1 MTEKKFFTKV
11 YDPTC
16 KFVSFDYEG
25 LKSLTDDSKKVI
37 GNRMIDER
45 HLKLFT
51 SYSEQKLRNM
61 PPLTVNE
68 RTGRLIDGQHRVRA
82 IVKLVE
88 QGKLPKDYRYNVMLI
103 DISEE
108 EERSEIIN
116 ANINSKGWSQMNYI
130 KFYMEDV
137 CDDISNS
144 YTMLD
149 DWCRR
154 HKLTAQKSENIA
166 PKFRYG
172 AAIIKGMGC
181 SSILKNGLFK
191 VTPEE
196 LDEADKIHNELCDII
211 EAMDRVRIGYWL
223 ENMAVSWSNA
233 RRNTDFK
240 KFMKTLKNDSILGS
254 VKGRPSNTKRDW
266 DYIFAYVKSQIR

>member
-1 MTEKKFFTKV
+1 MVKNQFFTRA
-11 YDPTC
+11 YDPTR
-16 KFVSFDYEG
+16 KYVSFDYEG
-25 LKSLTDDSKKVI
+25 LKSLTDESRNVI
-37 GNRMIDER
+37 GNRMIDES
-45 HLKLFT
+45 HINLFT
-51 SYSEQKLRNM
+51 RYSEQKLRNM
-61 PPLTVNE
+61 PAITVNE

-82 IVKLVE
+82 IIKMIE
-88 QGKLPKDYRYNVMLI
+88 QGKLPKNYRFDVMLI

-116 ANINSKGWSQMNYI
+116 ANINSKGWSQINYI

-137 CDDISNS
+137 CDAISNS

-149 DWCRR
+149 EWCRR
-154 HKLTAQKSENIA
+154 HKLTAPKSEKIA

-181 SSILKNGLFK
+181 SSILKNGLFN
-191 VTPEE
+191 VTQEE

-211 EAMDRVRIGYWL
+211 EAMDRVRIGHWI
-223 ENMAVSWSNA
+223 EFMAVSWFNA

-240 KFMKTLKNDSILGS
+240 KFMKTLKNESTLNY
-254 VKGRPSNTKRDW
+254 VKGKPSNTRRDW
-266 DYIFAYVKSQIR
+266 DFIFAYVKSQIR

>member
-1 MTEKKFFTKV
+1 M
-11 YDPTC
+11 
-16 KFVSFDYEG
+16 
-25 LKSLTDDSKKVI
+25 I
-37 GNRMIDER
+37 GNRMIDES
-45 HLKLFT
+45 HINLFT
-51 SYSEQKLRNM
+51 KYSEQKLRNM

-82 IVKLVE
+82 IIKLIE
-88 QGKLPKDYRYNVMLI
+88 QGKLPKNYRYDVMLI
-103 DISEE
+103 NISEE

-116 ANINSKGWSQMNYI
+116 ANINSKGWSQINYI

-149 DWCRR
+149 EWCRR
-154 HKLTAQKSENIA
+154 HKLTAPKSEKIS

-181 SSILKNGLFK
+181 TIILKNGLFN
-191 VTPEE
+191 VTQEE
-196 LDEADKIHNELCDII
+196 LDEADKIHNELCDIL

-223 ENMAVSWSNA
+223 ENMAISWFNA

-240 KFMKTLKNDSILGS
+240 KFMKTLKNESILCS
-254 VKGRPSNTKRDW
+254 VKGRPSNTRRDW

>member
-1 MTEKKFFTKV
+1 MVNNFFTKV
-11 YDPTC
+11 YDPTR
-16 KFVSFDYEG
+16 KYVSFDYEG

-82 IVKLVE
+82 IVKMIE
-88 QGKLPKDYRYNVMLI
+88 QGKLPKNYRYDVMLI

-137 CDDISNS
+137 CEDISNS
-144 YTMLD
+144 YKMLD
-149 DWCRR
+149 KWCRR
-154 HKLTAQKSENIA
+154 HTLTAPNSENIA

-181 SSILKNGLFK
+181 SIILKNGLFK

-196 LDEADKIHNELCDII
+196 LDEADKIHNELCDIL
-211 EAMDRVRIGYWL
+211 EAMDRVKIGHCI
-223 ENMAVSWSNA
+223 ENMAISWFNA

-240 KFMKTLKNDSILGS
+240 KFMKTLKNESILGS
-254 VKGRPSNTKRDW
+254 VKGRPSNTRRDW
-266 DYIFAYVKSQIR
+266 DYIFAYVKSQIK

>member
-1 MTEKKFFTKV
+1 MEVKTFTKV

-82 IVKLVE
+82 IVKLIE

-116 ANINSKGWSQMNYI
+116 ANINSKGWSQINYI

-149 DWCRR
+149 EWCRR
-154 HKLTAQKSENIA
+154 HKLTASKSENIA

-181 SSILKNGLFK
+181 SSILKNGLFT
-191 VTPEE
+191 VTQEE
-196 LDEADKIHNELCDII
+196 LDEADKIHNELCEII
-211 EAMDRVRIGYWL
+211 EAMDRVRIGNWIEY
-223 ENMAVSWSNA
+223 MAVSWFNA

-240 KFMKTLKNDSILGS
+240 KFMKTLKNESILGS
-254 VKGRPSNTKRDW
+254 VKGRPSNTRRDW

>member
-1 MTEKKFFTKV
+1 MVKNQFFTRA
-11 YDPTC
+11 YDPTR
-16 KFVSFDYEG
+16 KYVSFDYEG
-25 LKSLTDDSKKVI
+25 LKSLTDESRNVI
-37 GNRMIDER
+37 GNRMIDES
-45 HLKLFT
+45 HINLFT
-51 SYSEQKLRNM
+51 RYSEQKLRNM

-82 IVKLVE
+82 IIKMIE
-88 QGKLPKDYRYNVMLI
+88 QGKLPKNYRYDVMLI

-116 ANINSKGWSQMNYI
+116 ANINSKGWSQINYI

-137 CDDISNS
+137 CDAISNS

-149 DWCRR
+149 EWCRR
-154 HKLTAQKSENIA
+154 HKLTAPKSEKIA

-181 SSILKNGLFK
+181 TSILKNGLFN

-223 ENMAVSWSNA
+223 ENMAISWFNA

-240 KFMKTLKNDSILGS
+240 KFMKTLKNDSILNDI
-254 VKGRPSNTKRDW
+254 KGRPSISRRDW

>member
-1 MTEKKFFTKV
+1 MSKNQFFTRA
-11 YDPTC
+11 YDPTR
-16 KFVSFDYEG
+16 KYVSFDYEG
-25 LKSLTDDSKKVI
+25 LKSLTDESRNVI
-37 GNRMIDER
+37 GNRMIDES
-45 HLKLFT
+45 HINLFT
-51 SYSEQKLRNM
+51 RYSEQKLRNM
-61 PPLTVNE
+61 PAITVNE

-82 IVKLVE
+82 IIKMVE
-88 QGKLPKDYRYNVMLI
+88 QGKLPKDYRFDVMLI

-116 ANINSKGWSQMNYI
+116 ANINSKGWSQINYI

-149 DWCRR
+149 KWCRR
-154 HKLTAQKSENIA
+154 HKLTAPKSEKIA

-181 SSILKNGLFK
+181 SSILKNGLFN
-191 VTPEE
+191 VTQEE
-196 LDEADKIHNELCDII
+196 LDEAHIIHDELCDIL

-240 KFMKTLKNDSILGS
+240 KFLKTLKNESILGS
-254 VKGRPSNTKRDW
+254 VKGRPSNTRRDW

>member
-1 MTEKKFFTKV
+1 MEVKTFTKV

-61 PPLTVNE
+61 PPITVNE

-82 IVKLVE
+82 IVKLIE

-116 ANINSKGWSQMNYI
+116 ANINSKGWSQINYI

-149 DWCRR
+149 EWCRR
-154 HKLTAQKSENIA
+154 HKLTASKGENNS

-181 SSILKNGLFK
+181 SSILKNGLFN
-191 VTPEE
+191 VTQEE
-196 LDEADKIHNELCDII
+196 LDEADKIYNELCYII

-223 ENMAVSWSNA
+223 ENMAISWFNA

-240 KFMKTLKNDSILGS
+240 KFFPPVTYSFS
-254 VKGRPSNTKRDW
+254 ASNIQLFR
-266 DYIFAYVKSQIR
+266 Q

>member
-1 MTEKKFFTKV
+1 MEVKTFTKV
-11 YDPTC
+11 YDPTR
-16 KFVSFDYEG
+16 KYVSFDYEG
-25 LKSLTDDSKKVI
+25 LKSLTDESRNVI
-37 GNRMIDER
+37 GNRMIDES
-45 HLKLFT
+45 HINLFT
-51 SYSEQKLRNM
+51 KYSEQKLRNM

-82 IVKLVE
+82 IIKMIE
-88 QGKLPKDYRYNVMLI
+88 QEKLPKNYRYDVMLI

-116 ANINSKGWSQMNYI
+116 ANINSKGWSQINYI

-154 HKLTAQKSENIA
+154 HKLTAQNGKNVS

-181 SSILKNGLFK
+181 SSILKNGLFN

-196 LDEADKIHNELCDII
+196 LDEADKIHNELCEII
-211 EAMDRVRIGYWL
+211 EAMDRLRIGYWL
-223 ENMAVSWSNA
+223 ENMAISWFNA

-240 KFMKTLKNDSILGS
+240 KFMKTLKNESILCS
-254 VKGRPSNTKRDW
+254 VKGRPSNTRRDW

>member
-1 MTEKKFFTKV
+1 MSNNSFFTRA
-11 YDPTC
+11 YDPTR
-16 KFVSFDYEG
+16 KYVSFDYEG
-25 LKSLTDDSKKVI
+25 LKSLTDESRNVI
-37 GNRMIDER
+37 GNRMIDES
-45 HLKLFT
+45 HINLFT
-51 SYSEQKLRNM
+51 RYSEQKLRNM

-82 IVKLVE
+82 LIKMIDK
-88 QGKLPKDYRYNVMLI
+88 GILPKNYRYDVMLI

-137 CDDISNS
+137 CGDISNS

-154 HKLTAQKSENIA
+154 HKLTASKSEKIA

-181 SSILKNGLFK
+181 SSILKNGLFN
-191 VTPEE
+191 VTQEE
-196 LDEADKIHNELCDII
+196 LDEADKIHNEIVEIL
-211 EAMDRVRIGYWL
+211 EAMDRVRIGHWIEY
-223 ENMAVSWSNA
+223 MAVSWHNA

-240 KFMKTLKNDSILGS
+240 KFIKTLKNESILND
-254 VKGRPSNTKRDW
+254 VKGKPSISRRDW
-266 DYIFAYVKSQIR
+266 DYIFAYVKCQIK

>member
-1 MTEKKFFTKV
+1 MEVKTFTKV

-82 IVKLVE
+82 IVKLIE

-108 EERSEIIN
+108 DERAEVIN
-116 ANINSKGWSQMNYI
+116 AQINAKGWTQFNYI
-130 KFYMEDV
+130 KSYMEDS

-149 DWCRR
+149 EWCRR
-154 HKLTAQKSENIA
+154 HKLTAPKSENIA

-181 SSILKNGLFK
+181 SSILKNGLFN

-196 LDEADKIHNELCDII
+196 LDEADKIHNEICDIL
-211 EAMDRVRIGYWL
+211 EAMGRVKIGYWF
-223 ENMAVSWSNA
+223 EYMAISWFNA

-240 KFMKTLKNDSILGS
+240 KFIKTLKNESILND
-254 VKGRPSNTKRDW
+254 VKGRPSISRRDW

>member
-1 MTEKKFFTKV
+1 MVNNFFTRA
-11 YDPTC
+11 YDPTR
-16 KFVSFDYEG
+16 KYVSFDYEG

-37 GNRMIDER
+37 GNRMIDES
-45 HLKLFT
+45 HIKLFIG
-51 SYSEQKLRNM
+51 YSEQKLRNM

-82 IVKLVE
+82 LVKMIE
-88 QGKLPKDYRYNVMLI
+88 QGKLPKNYRYDVMLI

-130 KFYMEDV
+130 KFFMEDV
-137 CDDISNS
+137 CEDISNS
-144 YTMLD
+144 YKMLD
-149 DWCRR
+149 KWCRR
-154 HKLTAQKSENIA
+154 HTLTAPKSENIA

-181 SSILKNGLFK
+181 SIILKNGLFK

-196 LDEADKIHNELCDII
+196 LDEADKIHNELCDIL
-211 EAMDRVRIGYWL
+211 EAMDRVKIGHCI
-223 ENMAVSWSNA
+223 ENMAISWFNA

-240 KFMKTLKNDSILGS
+240 KFMKTLKNESIFGS
-254 VKGRPSNTKRDW
+254 VKGKPSNTRRDW

>member
-1 MTEKKFFTKV
+1 MTNNSFFTRA
-11 YDPTC
+11 YDPTR
-16 KFVSFDYEG
+16 KYVSFDYEG
-25 LKSLTDDSKKVI
+25 LKSLTDESRNVI
-37 GNRMIDER
+37 GNRMIDES
-45 HLKLFT
+45 HINLFT
-51 SYSEQKLRNM
+51 RYSEQKLRNM

-82 IVKLVE
+82 IVKLIE
-88 QGKLPKDYRYNVMLI
+88 QGKLPKNYRYDVMLI

-137 CDDISNS
+137 CDAISNS

-149 DWCRR
+149 EWCRR
-154 HKLTAQKSENIA
+154 HKLTAPKSKNIA

-181 SSILKNGLFK
+181 SIILKNGLFN

-196 LDEADKIHNELCDII
+196 LDEADKIHNELSDII
-211 EAMDRVRIGYWL
+211 EAMGRVRIGYWL
-223 ENMAVSWSNA
+223 ENMAISWFNA
-233 RRNTDFK
+233 RRNTDFN
-240 KFMKTLKNDSILGS
+240 KFMKALKYTPTLND
-254 VKGRPSNTKRDW
+254 VKRRPSISRRDW
-266 DYIFAYVKSQIR
+266 DYIFAFVKSQIK

>member
-1 MTEKKFFTKV
+1 MSVKSKIFEPIRT
-11 YDPTC
+11 YA
-16 KFVSFDYEG
+16 SFDFEG
-25 LKSLTDDSKKVI
+25 LKSLIDESKKVI
-37 GNRMIDER
+37 GNRMVDEG
-45 HLKLFT
+45 HIKLFIG
-51 SYSEQKLRNM
+51 YSERQLRNM
-61 PPLTVNE
+61 PPITVNT

-82 IVKLVE
+82 IIKMIE
-88 QGKLPKDYRYNVMLI
+88 QGKLPKNYRFDVMLI

-116 ANINSKGWSQMNYI
+116 ANINSKGWSQINYI

-154 HKLTAQKSENIA
+154 HKLTSPKSEKIS

-181 SSILKNGLFK
+181 SSILKNGLFN
-191 VTPEE
+191 VTQEE
-196 LDEADKIHNELCDII
+196 LDEADKIHNEICDIL
-211 EAMDRVRIGYWL
+211 EAMDRVKIGYWF
-223 ENMAVSWSNA
+223 EYMAISWFNA

-240 KFMKTLKNDSILGS
+240 KFMKTLKNESILND
-254 VKGRPSNTKRDW
+254 VKGRPSISRRDW
-266 DYIFAYVKSQIR
+266 DYIFAYVKMQMQNK

>member
-1 MTEKKFFTKV
+1 MKNQFFTRA
-11 YDPTC
+11 YDPTR
-16 KFVSFDYEG
+16 KYVSFDYEG
-25 LKSLTDDSKKVI
+25 LKSLTDESRNVI
-37 GNRMIDER
+37 GNRMIDES
-45 HLKLFT
+45 HINLFT
-51 SYSEQKLRNM
+51 RYSEQKLRNM
-61 PPLTVNE
+61 PAITVNE

-82 IVKLVE
+82 IIKMIE
-88 QGKLPKDYRYNVMLI
+88 QGKLPKNYRFDVMLI

-116 ANINSKGWSQMNYI
+116 ANINSKGWSQINYI

-137 CDDISNS
+137 CDAISNS

-149 DWCRR
+149 EWCRR
-154 HKLTAQKSENIA
+154 HKLTAPKSEKIA

-181 SSILKNGLFK
+181 SSILKNGLFN
-191 VTPEE
+191 VTQEE

-211 EAMDRVRIGYWL
+211 EAMDRVRIGHWI
-223 ENMAVSWSNA
+223 EFMAVSWFNA

-240 KFMKTLKNDSILGS
+240 KFMKTLKNESTLNY
-254 VKGRPSNTKRDW
+254 VKGKPSNTRRDW
-266 DYIFAYVKSQIR
+266 DFIFAYVKSQIK

>member
-1 MTEKKFFTKV
+1 MEVKTFTKV

-51 SYSEQKLRNM
+51 SYSEKKLRNM

-68 RTGRLIDGQHRVRA
+68 RTGRLIDCQHRVRA
-82 IVKLVE
+82 IVKLIE

-108 EERSEIIN
+108 DERAEVIN
-116 ANINSKGWSQMNYI
+116 AQINAKGWTQFNYI
-130 KFYMEDV
+130 KSYMEDS

-149 DWCRR
+149 EWCRR
-154 HKLTAQKSENIA
+154 HKLTAPKSENIA

-181 SSILKNGLFK
+181 SSILKNGLFN

-196 LDEADKIHNELCDII
+196 LDEADKIHNEICDIL
-211 EAMDRVRIGYWL
+211 EAMGRVKIGYWF
-223 ENMAVSWSNA
+223 EYMAISWFNA

-240 KFMKTLKNDSILGS
+240 KFIKTLKNESILND
-254 VKGRPSNTKRDW
+254 VKGRPSISRRDW

>member
-1 MTEKKFFTKV
+1 MAKNQFFTRA
-11 YDPTC
+11 YDPTR
-16 KFVSFDYEG
+16 KYVSFDYEG
-25 LKSLTDDSKKVI
+25 LKSLTDESRNVI
-37 GNRMIDER
+37 GNRMIDES
-45 HLKLFT
+45 HINLFT
-51 SYSEQKLRNM
+51 KYSEQKLRNM
-61 PPLTVNE
+61 PALTVNE

-82 IVKLVE
+82 IIKMIE
-88 QGKLPKDYRYNVMLI
+88 QGKLPKNYRYDVMLI

-154 HKLTAQKSENIA
+154 HKLTAPKSEKIS

-181 SSILKNGLFK
+181 SSILKNGLFN
-191 VTPEE
+191 VTQEE
-196 LDEADKIHNELCDII
+196 LDEAHKIHNELCDIL
-211 EAMDRVRIGYWL
+211 EAMGRVKIGYWF
-223 ENMAVSWSNA
+223 EYMAISWFNA

-240 KFMKTLKNDSILGS
+240 KFMKTLKNESILND
-254 VKGRPSNTKRDW
+254 VKGRPSISRRDW

>member
-1 MTEKKFFTKV
+1 MVKNQFFTKV

-82 IVKLVE
+82 IVKLIE

-116 ANINSKGWSQMNYI
+116 ANINSKGWSQINYI

-149 DWCRR
+149 EWCRR
-154 HKLTAQKSENIA
+154 HKLTASKSENIA

-181 SSILKNGLFK
+181 SSILKNGLFT
-191 VTPEE
+191 VTTEE
-196 LDEADKIHNELCDII
+196 LDEADKIHNELCEII
-211 EAMDRVRIGYWL
+211 EAMDRVRIGNWIEY
-223 ENMAVSWSNA
+223 MAVSWFNA

-240 KFMKTLKNDSILGS
+240 KFMKTLKNESILGS
-254 VKGRPSNTKRDW
+254 VKGRPSNTRRDW

>member
-1 MTEKKFFTKV
+1 MEAKTFTSAC
-11 YDPTC
+11 DPTR
-16 KFVSFDYEG
+16 KYLSIGYED
-25 LKSLTDDSKKVI
+25 LKSLTDDSRKVI
-37 GNRMIDER
+37 GNRMIDEN
-45 HLKLFT
+45 HINLFT
-51 SYSEQKLRNM
+51 KYSEQKLRNM
-61 PPLTVNE
+61 PAITVNE

-82 IVKLVE
+82 IVKLIE
-88 QGKLPKDYRYNVMLI
+88 QGKLPKDYRFDVMLI
-103 DISEE
+103 NISEE
-108 EERSEIIN
+108 YERSEIID
-116 ANINSKGWSQMNYI
+116 ANINSKGWSQINYI

-154 HKLTAQKSENIA
+154 HKLTASKSENIA

-181 SSILKNGLFK
+181 SSILKNGLFT
-191 VTPEE
+191 VTQEE
-196 LDEADKIHNELCDII
+196 LDEADKIHKELCDII

-223 ENMAVSWSNA
+223 ENMAISWFNA

-240 KFMKTLKNDSILGS
+240 KFMKTLKNESILGS
-254 VKGRPSNTKRDW
+254 VKGRPSNTRRDW

>member
-1 MTEKKFFTKV
+1 MKKNQFFTRA
-11 YDPTC
+11 YDPTR
-16 KFVSFDYEG
+16 KYVSFDYEG
-25 LKSLTDDSKKVI
+25 LKSLTDESRNVI
-37 GNRMIDER
+37 GNRMIDES
-45 HLKLFT
+45 HINLFT
-51 SYSEQKLRNM
+51 RYSEQKLRNM

-82 IVKLVE
+82 IIKMIE
-88 QGKLPKDYRYNVMLI
+88 QGKLPKNYRYDVMLI

-116 ANINSKGWSQMNYI
+116 ANINSKGWSQINYI

-137 CDDISNS
+137 CDAISNS

-149 DWCRR
+149 EWCRR
-154 HKLTAQKSENIA
+154 HKLTAPKSEKIA

-181 SSILKNGLFK
+181 SSILKNGLFN
-191 VTPEE
+191 VTQEE
-196 LDEADKIHNELCDII
+196 LDEADNIHNEIVEIL
-211 EAMDRVRIGYWL
+211 EAMDRVRIGHWI
-223 ENMAVSWSNA
+223 EFMAVSWFNA

-240 KFMKTLKNDSILGS
+240 KFMKTLKNDSTLNY
-254 VKGRPSNTKRDW
+254 VKGKPSNTRRDW
-266 DYIFAYVKSQIR
+266 DFIFAYVKSQIK

>member
-1 MTEKKFFTKV
+1 MEVKTFTKV

-82 IVKLVE
+82 IVKLIE

-116 ANINSKGWSQMNYI
+116 ANINSKGWSQINYI

-149 DWCRR
+149 EWCRR
-154 HKLTAQKSENIA
+154 HKLTASKSENIA

-181 SSILKNGLFK
+181 SSILKNGLFT

-211 EAMDRVRIGYWL
+211 EAMDRVRIGNWIEY
-223 ENMAVSWSNA
+223 MAVSWFNA

-240 KFMKTLKNDSILGS
+240 KFMKTLKNESILGS
-254 VKGRPSNTKRDW
+254 VKGRPSNTRRDW